1 MFLTKP
7 IHGATRASATP
18 SDGGSA
24 LLTVIGT
31 MGVAS
36 ILALTIATMSL
47 SSLGNTSAARARVQS
62 QAAAEAGIDYAAAQ
76 LANSVCQAQFSSTVA
91 PIFTVTISYSTVQTP
106 STATDTSWVSG
117 CSSASSVERVR
128 LISTGSATSF
138 GVAGNS
144 SGDIRRVEA
153 IFPYVLNALGNRTAI
168 RNVRVG

>member
-1 MFLTKP
+1 MFLIKP
-7 IHGATRASATP
+7 IHGATRASITP

-24 LLTVIGT
+24 LLTVIGI

-36 ILALTIATMSL
+36 ILVLTISTMSL

-76 LANSVCQAQFSSTVA
+76 LANSGGCPTSLSSIAA
-91 PIFTVTISYSTVQTP
+91 PIFTVTISYFTG
-106 STATDTSWVSG
+106 TSWVDD
-117 CSSASSVERVR
+117 CPLPSSVERVKI
-128 LISTGSATSF
+128 ISTGSATSF

-144 SGDIRRVEA
+144 SGDVRRVEA
-153 IFPYVLNALGNRTAI
+153 IFPYLHLSPIPLGNRTAI